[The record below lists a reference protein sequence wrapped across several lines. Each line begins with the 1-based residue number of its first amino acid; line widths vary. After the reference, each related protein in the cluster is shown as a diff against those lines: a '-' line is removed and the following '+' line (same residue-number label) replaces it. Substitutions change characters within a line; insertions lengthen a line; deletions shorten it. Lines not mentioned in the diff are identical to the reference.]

1 MIDSGKT
8 YVSQQSLFANSL
20 WEMGLCFRDDT
31 SSTKNL
37 NKIIH
42 ALQEM
47 NKFLTTFLD
56 QASRTVLNNLTV
68 FVKESVFR
76 ILY

>member
-8 YVSQQSLFANSL
+8 YVSHQSLFANSL
-20 WEMGLCFRDDT
+20 WEMGLCFRDDG

-42 ALQEM
+42 VLQEM

-56 QASRTVLNNLTV
+56 QSSRTVLNNLNV
-68 FVKESVFR
+68 FVKV
-76 ILY
+76 

>member
-20 WEMGLCFRDDT
+20 WELGLCFRDD
-31 SSTKNL
+31 SSSAENL
-37 NKIIH
+37 GKIIY

-56 QASRTVLNNLTV
+56 QTSQTVLNNLTV
-68 FVKESVFR
+68 FVKE
-76 ILY
+76 

>member
-8 YVSQQSLFANSL
+8 YVSQQTLLANSL

-47 NKFLTTFLD
+47 NKFFTMFLE
-56 QASRTVLNNLTV
+56 QTSSTVLNKLTV
-68 FVKESVFR
+68 FVKK
-76 ILY
+76 